1 MSRKVQLKEGDVWL
15 DGEGPGSR
23 WIGMPVS
30 VATTP
35 QAGRI
40 VQGPR
45 SWVVAVKDGCAW
57 VVFYKNYYS
66 PQCNDNRAIVE
77 RILDSVSRKELEE
90 GGYTVEIRGLGF
102 TFLPHSCSDYY

>member
-1 MSRKVQLKEGDVWL
+1 MSRKAQLKEGDVWL

-35 QAGRI
+35 RAGRI

-66 PQCNDNRAIVE
+66 TGETTTAQ
-77 RILDSVSRKELEE
+77 S
-90 GGYTVEIRGLGF
+90 
-102 TFLPHSCSDYY
+102 